1 MDHDLKAA
9 VEFQGIYMRIIK
21 APYDELLSASMVQ
34 IPPPKKAQ
42 IHPTLGCQV
51 CGEGFMEICGRTAS
65 GLVVCMDCFEKL
77 TERNAWPERV

>member
-77 TERNAWPERV
+77 TERKA